1 MKKLLSVFL
10 ALTLVFALCGGA
22 LAAEETTEDLA
33 GQIVILHTNDVH
45 GAIDGYA
52 KIAAVK
58 SDYEA
63 RGADVL
69 LFDAGDYIQG
79 DPTVSVSQGAT
90 AIELMNLTGYDL
102 AGIGNHEFDY
112 GYDNLM
118 TILESADFDV
128 LCAHA
133 YRNAGTYAAG
143 CNDWLCGG
151 YPHHANAGAKCQA
164 GGWKL

>member
-52 KIAAVK
+52 MIAAMK

-79 DPTVSVSQGAT
+79 DPSVSISQGAT
-90 AIELMNLTGYDL
+90 AIELMNLAGYDL

-112 GYDNLM
+112 GYENLM
-118 TILESADFDV
+118 THPRRGRVRHRLRQRLQGRRGAV
-128 LCAHA
+128 PQQLH
-133 YRNAGTYAAG
+133 
-143 CNDWLCGG
+143 L
-151 YPHHANAGAKCQA
+151 HHRGRRHHRRL
-164 GGWKL
+164 WPRHP